1 MPSVE
6 PRRARPRPK
15 QTLDLPKVTDATSDL
30 VIKLFGNSGPYAR
43 TTVRVMSLPM
53 GVAVEI
59 ELIVTISATIHC
71 LVRRDGFL
79 LHK

>member
-1 MPSVE
+1 MVPPSN
-6 PRRARPRPK
+6 PDF
-15 QTLDLPKVTDATSDL
+15 QDLPKVTDTTSDL
-30 VIKLFGNSGPYAR
+30 LIKLFGNSGLHAR
-43 TTVRVMSLPM
+43 TTVGVMSLPM